1 MSYTP
6 HTWVNNETITAAKLN
21 NIEEGVQEAAQSG
34 GGALIVNSSWSDD
47 ISNYVLDK
55 TVQEIYDALLSGTP
69 AYIKFQYG
77 VLDTAYSGTLYLA
90 PVVKIYNYDYT
101 NVIRV
106 VAAKPAMAF
115 VQSNSDLAV
124 PGCLIYNA
132 NGLNDYPAYVN
143 STMVQNAS
151 CSTTGVE

>member
-6 HTWVNNETITAAKLN
+6 HTWTTNETITAAKLN
-21 NIEEGVQEAAQSG
+21 NIEDGVQEAAQSG

-47 ISNYVLDK
+47 VSNDVLDK

-69 AYIKFQYG
+69 VYIKFQYG
-77 VLDTAYSGTLYLA
+77 VLDTDFSGTLYLA

-106 VAAKPAMAF
+106 VAAKPTMAV
-115 VQSNSDLAV
+115 VQNILNVAV
-124 PGCLIYNA
+124 PGCLIYGA
-132 NGLNDYPAYVN
+132 NGLNDYPVHVN
-143 STMVQNAS
+143 STMVNSAS
-151 CSTTGVE
+151 CATTGVE